1 MSTVNTPERPPAQ
14 NEEAGSLIDTSKMN
28 AGQRAALEL
37 TEAARDAAAEKS
49 SFGSD
54 LFMGRFDASKILPFP
69 EQRAEDRDQGD
80 AFLQRLEKFLR
91 EKVDPD
97 AIDRTGEIPDEV
109 IKGIAEMGAFGIKI
123 GTQYG
128 GLGLSQTNYS
138 RAAILLG
145 SYDGSLTALI
155 SAHQSIGV
163 PQPLIMFGTE
173 EQKKKY
179 LPRVAK
185 GEISAFALTEH
196 DVGSDP
202 ATMKTSA
209 EPTPD
214 GQHFILNGDK
224 LWCTNLIKAG
234 VLVVMA
240 KTPPKVVNGKSRNH
254 ITAFIVDI
262 NTPGVEIVHRCRFMG
277 LKALYN
283 GVVRFNNVKVPR
295 ENILYA
301 EGKGLK
307 VALSTLNTG
316 RLTLPAACVGLGKRC
331 LEIVKKWANDRVQWG
346 APIGKHAAIADKLA
360 MIAANTFAME
370 AMTLYTA
377 SLVDRDKKADIRLE
391 AAMCKMWG
399 SESAWQIADDTM
411 QIRGGRGYETADSL
425 KARGDEPVPV
435 ERLFRDCRINTIF
448 EGSSE
453 IMRLFIAR
461 EMLDP
466 HLKVSGALLDSRKPM
481 RERLQ
486 AGLKA
491 GLFYAGWYPRQW
503 LSLGSGVPAGLPP
516 QLAKHLRFVSRASR
530 RLARRLFHAMLV
542 HGPKLER
549 EQVLLGRFVEI
560 GAELFAMIA
569 TCSRAAALLARE
581 SDPQGSEVLHLADY
595 FCAAAQLRVERNFD
609 GLSHNADRQGYKLAQ
624 KVLKESIPSLE
635 EGIVHARK

>member
-1 MSTVNTPERPPAQ
+1 MSTVNSPERPPAQ
-14 NEEAGSLIDTSKMN
+14 NDEGTVIDTSKMN

-69 EQRAEDRDQGD
+69 EQRSEDRDQGD

-91 EKVDPD
+91 EKVDAD
-97 AIDRTGEIPDEV
+97 AIDRTGEIPDDV
-109 IKGIAEMGAFGIKI
+109 IKGLAEMGAFGIKI
-123 GTQYG
+123 NGQYG

-138 RAAILLG
+138 RAAMLLG
-145 SYDGSLTALI
+145 SYDANLTALI

-202 ATMKTSA
+202 ATMKTAA

-214 GQHFILNGDK
+214 GQYFILNGEK

-240 KTPPKVVNGKSRNH
+240 KTPPKVVNGKSRNQ

-295 ENILYA
+295 ENILFA
-301 EGKGLK
+301 EGKGLR

-316 RLTLPAACVGLGKRC
+316 RLTLPAACVGLSKKC
-331 LEIVKKWANDRVQWG
+331 LEISKAWASQRVQWG
-346 APIGKHAAIADKLA
+346 APIGKHA
-360 MIAANTFAME
+360 
-370 AMTLYTA
+370 
-377 SLVDRDKKADIRLE
+377 V
-391 AAMCKMWG
+391 
-399 SESAWQIADDTM
+399 
-411 QIRGGRGYETADSL
+411 
-425 KARGDEPVPV
+425 
-435 ERLFRDCRINTIF
+435 
-448 EGSSE
+448 
-453 IMRLFIAR
+453 
-461 EMLDP
+461 
-466 HLKVSGALLDSRKPM
+466 
-481 RERLQ
+481 
-486 AGLKA
+486 
-491 GLFYAGWYPRQW
+491 
-503 LSLGSGVPAGLPP
+503 
-516 QLAKHLRFVSRASR
+516 
-530 RLARRLFHAMLV
+530 
-542 HGPKLER
+542 
-549 EQVLLGRFVEI
+549 
-560 GAELFAMIA
+560 
-569 TCSRAAALLARE
+569 
-581 SDPQGSEVLHLADY
+581 
-595 FCAAAQLRVERNFD
+595 
-609 GLSHNADRQGYKLAQ
+609 
-624 KVLKESIPSLE
+624 
-635 EGIVHARK
+635 